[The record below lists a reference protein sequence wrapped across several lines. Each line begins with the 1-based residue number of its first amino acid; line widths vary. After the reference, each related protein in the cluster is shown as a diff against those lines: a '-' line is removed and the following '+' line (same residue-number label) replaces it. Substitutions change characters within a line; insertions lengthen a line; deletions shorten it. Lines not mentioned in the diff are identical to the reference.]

1 MLEFACS
8 STNAHHSRAGSTA
21 EKRALALCGILTKRH
36 DSADCCDSA
45 NKAFYDCESA
55 NKALCQNCS
64 KVIIII
70 IIIGGGGDLFS
81 WVAAAALGPP
91 PRRNQFISL
100 QCANRNLLNCAT
112 NLLADCSADLLLMY
126 LYSLTHAC
134 QCSFC
139 RTNHAGANCGDI
151 HIYVQQVAHG
161 GTKKTMETC
170 YEYLPNGNGGT
181 SSPW

>member
-1 MLEFACS
+1 MARPETLFGGMLEFACS

-70 IIIGGGGDLFS
+70 GGDGVSFA
-81 WVAAAALGPP
+81 WVAAAAAP
-91 PRRNQFISL
+91 
-100 QCANRNLLNCAT
+100 
-112 NLLADCSADLLLMY
+112 
-126 LYSLTHAC
+126 THAC

-139 RTNHAGANCGDI
+139 RTNHAGANKHAYVCGDI

-170 YEYLPNGNGGT
+170 YDYLPNST